1 MTWRDYVCSEC
12 HYKKRA
18 GKLLNALKNFRI
30 CKQCP
35 ICGRAMELLLYFD
48 FGLDIGRTKCRVLDV
63 FLPKRRIGWNDV
75 VFYPFLVVLRR
86 GRTRAYWLP
95 YWHVEAGKEKYG
107 QWAPFMNERSFK
119 DLLLQARQ
127 KGYPC

>member
-1 MTWRDYVCSEC
+1 
-12 HYKKRA
+12 
-18 GKLLNALKNFRI
+18 
-30 CKQCP
+30 
-35 ICGRAMELLLYFD
+35 
-48 FGLDIGRTKCRVLDV
+48 
-63 FLPKRRIGWNDV
+63 
-75 VFYPFLVVLRR
+75 VVLRR

>member
-86 GRTRAYWLP
+86 G
-95 YWHVEAGKEKYG
+95 
-107 QWAPFMNERSFK
+107 
-119 DLLLQARQ
+119 
-127 KGYPC
+127 